1 MAISLSTNTDTTAV
15 LRNLDKTQRNLSSN
29 IAHLSSGLRI
39 TRAADD
45 AAGLA
50 ISEQLKSVTRGLAQA
65 QRNGLDGI
73 SMTQVAEGALNE
85 IHNSLSRM
93 RELAVQSANASQND
107 TTRDFINQEYSAL
120 KTEIDRISNSTDFN
134 GTKLLNTAGSFRYQ
148 VGAFALTSENSVAVS
163 VADMNTSSLGGT
175 VVGTSLAGTTVS
187 TVGGSLEAIS
197 SIDRAI
203 SDVSTQRGRIGA
215 AQNRLTFAI
224 DNLSSA
230 RENLLAA
237 NSRIRDV
244 DVASETSE
252 FTRNQILSQAGV
264 AVLAQ
269 ANQLPAV
276 ALALL
281 R

>member
-15 LRNLDKTQRNLSSN
+15 VRNLDKTQRNLSSN

-148 VGAFALTSENSVAVS
+148 VGALALTSENSVAVS